1 LTQLSSKAY
10 KSHSLELYFKDIINC
25 EPLSPAEEIELSKK
39 VKEGD
44 TEALN
49 KLIVANLK
57 FVVSVAGKYRIPGIA
72 IEDLI
77 NEGNIGLIKAAHRF
91 DETRGFKFI
100 SYAVWWIRQSILQF
114 ISEQGRTVR
123 LPANIARGVSRMKK
137 QSIELEQM
145 YEREPTIE
153 ELADVMEISEKEAL
167 NFVKFNIKKISVDQ
181 QVGRDDMTPLRDII
195 ISEDQRPE
203 AQMMKESLIS
213 EVIRALKTIP
223 EREAEILRMYFGIG
237 QDRSLTLEEI
247 GNRVNLTRERV
258 RQLKKRAIQRLQ
270 RAARAHFLRAF
281 LG

>member
-1 LTQLSSKAY
+1 MTQLSSKDY

-57 FVVSVAGKYRIPGIA
+57 FVVSVASKYRIPGIA
-72 IEDLI
+72 LEDLI

-123 LPANIARGVSRMKK
+123 LPANIARGVSQMKK

-145 YEREPTIE
+145 YERQPTIE

-181 QVGRDDMTPLRDII
+181 QVGRDNMTPLRDII

-247 GNRVNLTRERV
+247 GNSVNLTRERV

-270 RAARAHFLRAF
+270 HAARAHFLRAF

>member
-1 LTQLSSKAY
+1 MTQLSSKDY

-57 FVVSVAGKYRIPGIA
+57 FVVSVASKYRIPGIA
-72 IEDLI
+72 LEDLI

-123 LPANIARGVSRMKK
+123 LPANIARGVSQMKK

-145 YEREPTIE
+145 YERQPTIE
-153 ELADVMEISEKEAL
+153 ELADVMEISEKEVL

-181 QVGRDDMTPLRDII
+181 QVGRDNMTPLRDII

-247 GNRVNLTRERV
+247 GNSVNLTRERV

-270 RAARAHFLRAF
+270 HAARAHFLRAF

>member
-1 LTQLSSKAY
+1 MTQLSSKDY

-57 FVVSVAGKYRIPGIA
+57 FVVSVASKYRIPGIA
-72 IEDLI
+72 LEDLI

-123 LPANIARGVSRMKK
+123 LPANIARGVSQMKK

-145 YEREPTIE
+145 YERQPTIE

-247 GNRVNLTRERV
+247 GNSVNLTRERV

-270 RAARAHFLRAF
+270 HAARAHFLRAF